1 MNLISQLK
9 TASKKTAKPAAP
21 ATEPPAPTVPDVP
34 AVPASPADDI
44 RDLDALAAMLQQL
57 QARNQQYQTAIN
69 ALIAARRVVN
79 GWDPK
84 PEPELIWS
92 VRREVLEAMGDREAL
107 AQFDQEHAEKIAAE
121 QAERRAAAQL
131 VLEAPARAKA
141 LEGYIVD
148 LAAEMARDVDEV
160 FIHEEMKRVFQPSAE
175 RMLTAARA
183 FVQAWQEMRTVEST
197 LKGSLRL
204 AHYSIQGDRNTG
216 YDMTLIGKPNQGDLL
231 PNLIEGLAFSDLAD
245 LNRQY
250 HGLDDALARQ
260 ISQRLKEYG
269 ISPGVLYVYHPG
281 AASDERPIYAPD
293 PNPPSKRPQEIPFAA
308 ATVVTIHN

>member
-9 TASKKTAKPAAP
+9 TASKKSAKPAAP
-21 ATEPPAPTVPDVP
+21 VTEPPAPTVPTVP

-44 RDLDALAAMLQQL
+44 RDLDALTAMLQQL

-131 VLEAPARAKA
+131 VLEAPARVKA
-141 LEGYIVD
+141 LEEYIVD

-160 FIHEEMKRVFQPSAE
+160 FMHEEMKRVFQPSAE

-183 FVQAWQEMRTVEST
+183 FVQA
-197 LKGSLRL
+197 
-204 AHYSIQGDRNTG
+204 
-216 YDMTLIGKPNQGDLL
+216 
-231 PNLIEGLAFSDLAD
+231 
-245 LNRQY
+245 
-250 HGLDDALARQ
+250 
-260 ISQRLKEYG
+260 
-269 ISPGVLYVYHPG
+269 
-281 AASDERPIYAPD
+281 
-293 PNPPSKRPQEIPFAA
+293 
-308 ATVVTIHN
+308 